1 MAPAEIVTGALAQIE
16 DALADAVER
25 ARAADP
31 LAPVTVLVGHVLLRP
46 YLRRMLAARSIA
58 QLNVNFLQPHELAEQ
73 LSPADAAP
81 RQALSPGANRLLVR
95 EIAASAQGYFAG
107 VAGREGFA
115 EALGRLFRELE
126 LGGFSAVGFAR
137 AAADVSQGPSANAAK
152 LDELARLYG
161 DYQRR
166 RAPFATHAERF
177 EGADPAHMDGPLL
190 LFGLWSP
197 PELQLR
203 MIERIAAA
211 ATVTAFLPRAGI
223 AADDPVAPL
232 RQRLLAAGAGVT
244 DLPVVDAASPGE
256 RVARAIFRGPG
267 QPAVDAGD
275 VALVSAPDTV
285 REVWEAARACLHWAR
300 DGMRFH
306 EMAVVYR
313 NREPYRALVDEI
325 FSEAGI
331 ETYLHDGRLLSDHP
345 LGRRLLALLDL
356 AADAKFS
363 RAKVMEFLTETR
375 VSGEAAA
382 AHGFRPSEWETYT
395 REAGVVEGREQWDE
409 RLSRLAREKR
419 EAAHA
424 EGYEWLRDHADRV
437 DALRAFVAEFHRALA
452 SRADEAPWDEHIDW
466 LARIAATYACGT
478 EPLIDALR
486 DLKAL
491 GEVTRLATF
500 AIFCRAVRDDLES
513 RDSTAVLK
521 EPIRLFGRR
530 GVAVMDA
537 SSLRHLR
544 FRAVHMLGVA
554 ERAWPPPRRPDPL
567 LLEDER
573 RAVNAAGAG
582 VLPLRTEPDDQPL
595 EFWLGLQSAREQL
608 AVSYARSDSGGSGKH
623 LPSYFFRAVADAL
636 AGRRIDL
643 GEIEGSGVVRRIA
656 AGRLASDDL
665 ESAVTHAEYDRGLV
679 RAALEGV
686 EPAGVAALMRTTG
699 TFARAIDARRQRW
712 GHALTAHD
720 GVMLSDEA
728 IAAARGRSDF
738 AAGRAVSPS
747 RMETYATCPYQYF
760 LQYVLRIQP
769 VEEPEKVER
778 IDALERGSLIHAILE
793 RFLRAVGREDPPGSA
808 RREAHLAML
817 DEAFEVE
824 SADRVARG
832 VTGRPLIWEMDR
844 RQISEDLVRWY
855 DAEVRDSG
863 ALLPGAQ
870 EVRFGPAHGGY
881 GVEDPLSSDVPLR
894 LNVGAREL
902 LFQGRIDRVDWDDGR
917 RIFRV
922 IDYKTGRPRDKSAFD
937 HGRALQLPVYLRAA
951 AGLLGIGHLRGEAQY
966 FYVSSRGNFVRRT
979 LTGEDLEARAA
990 EFEQVLETIAGGVDG
1005 GMFAPAPE
1013 PNSICKWCDYRA
1025 VCDARIDVV
1034 MQRKQDDPRA
1044 AAYRAMGEIK

>member
-1 MAPAEIVTGALAQIE
+1 MPPAEIVTGALVQIE
-16 DALADAVER
+16 DALADAVQR

-46 YLRRMLAARSIA
+46 YLRRMLAARGIA
-58 QLNVNFLQPHELAEQ
+58 QLNVNFVQPHELAEQ
-73 LSPADAAP
+73 LAPAGAAP

-95 EIAASAQGYFAG
+95 EIAASAQGYFGG
-107 VAGREGFA
+107 VAVREGFSD
-115 EALGRLFRELE
+115 ALGRLFRELE

-137 AAADVSQGPSANAAK
+137 TAADVSQRPGANAAK
-152 LDELARLYG
+152 LNELARLYG

-177 EGADPAHMDGPLL
+177 EDADPARLEGPLL
-190 LFGLWSP
+190 VYGLWSP

-203 MIERIAAA
+203 MIERLAAA
-211 ATVTAFLPRAGI
+211 AEVTAFLPRADI
-223 AADDPVAPL
+223 AADDPVALL
-232 RQRLLAAGAGVT
+232 RERLTAAGARVI
-244 DLPVVDAASPGE
+244 DLPPGDAPAPAE

-267 QPAVDAGD
+267 QPRVEAEE

-285 REVWEAARACLHWAR
+285 REVWEAARACLRWAR
-300 DGMRFH
+300 GGMRFH
-306 EMAVVYR
+306 EVAVVYR

-356 AADAKFS
+356 AVDATFS

-375 VSGEAAA
+375 ISDEAVA
-382 AHGFRPSEWETYT
+382 AHGFSPSEWETYT
-395 REAGVVEGREQWDE
+395 REAGVVEGHDQWDE
-409 RLSRLAREKR
+409 RLSRLASEKR
-419 EAAHA
+419 DAAHA
-424 EGYEWLRDHADRV
+424 EGYEWLRGHADRV
-437 DALRAFVAEFHRALA
+437 DQLRAFVAEFHAALTL
-452 SRADEAPWDEHIDW
+452 RADEATWDTHIDW
-466 LARIAATYACGT
+466 LARIAATYARGT
-478 EPLIDALR
+478 EPLIEALR
-486 DLKAL
+486 DLATLKQ
-491 GEVTRLATF
+491 VTPRATF
-500 AIFCRAVRDDLES
+500 AVFCRAVRDDLES

-537 SSLRHLR
+537 LSLRHLR
-544 FRAVHMLGVA
+544 FRAMYMLGVA

-567 LLEDER
+567 LLENER

-582 VLPLRTEPDDQPL
+582 TLPLRTEPDDQPL
-595 EFWLGLQSAREQL
+595 EFWLNLQAAREQL

-643 GEIEGSGVVRRIA
+643 GEIEGSGVLRRIA

-665 ESAVTHAEYDRGLV
+665 EAAVTHAEYDRGLV
-679 RAALEGV
+679 RAALEGA
-686 EPAGVAALMRTTG
+686 EPAGVAALMRTTA

-712 GHALTAHD
+712 GDTLTAHD
-720 GVMLSDEA
+720 GVMISDDA
-728 IAAARGRSDF
+728 VAAARGRSDF
-738 AAGRAVSPS
+738 AAGRPVSPS
-747 RMETYATCPYQYF
+747 RMETYATCPYQFF
-760 LQYVLRIQP
+760 LKYALRIQP

-793 RFLRAVGREDPPGSA
+793 RFLRTIGREDPPSAA

-817 DEAFEVE
+817 HDAFEVE
-824 SADRVARG
+824 CAERVARG

-855 DAEVRDSG
+855 DAEVREG
-863 ALLPGAQ
+863 GGLLPGAL
-870 EVRFGPAHGGY
+870 EVRFGPGGAGY
-881 GVEDPLSSDVPLR
+881 GTDDPLSSDEPLR
-894 LNVGAREL
+894 LVAGAREL
-902 LFQGRIDRVDWDDGR
+902 LFQGRIDRVDWDDDR

-922 IDYKTGRPRDKSAFD
+922 VDYKTGQARDKAAFD
-937 HGRALQLPVYLRAA
+937 RGRALQLPIYLRAA
-951 AGLLGIGHLRGEAQY
+951 AELLGIGHLRGEAQY

-979 LTGEDLEARAA
+979 LTGPDLEDRAD
-990 EFEQVLETIAGGVDG
+990 EFGQVLETIADGVDE

-1013 PNSICKWCDYRA
+1013 PNTICRWCDYRA
-1025 VCDARIDVV
+1025 VCDARIDTV
-1034 MQRKQDDPRA
+1034 MQRKRDDPRA